1 MARQKSKGGMTKAE
15 AVRQTLA
22 KLGNDVKPNDIVN
35 HVKTAFGLDMSY
47 DMASTYKSA
56 ALKKAGGK
64 RRGRKPGRKPAVDA
78 APTNGRRAGGSISLA
93 DIQAV
98 KELADRLGA
107 DKVRQLAEVL
117 AR

>member
-1 MARQKSKGGMTKAE
+1 MARKKSKGGMTKAE

-35 HVKTAFGLDMSY
+35 HVKSAFGLEMSY

-64 RRGRKPGRKPAVDA
+64 RRGRKPGRKPAVA
-78 APTNGRRAGGSISLA
+78 ATNGRRAGGSISMA

-98 KELADRLGA
+98 KDLADRLGA